1 MSTEVKPVT
10 TNEVV
15 KLILGSIR
23 TGSREDWEE
32 RIHKL
37 LDNFG
42 AETWKRAQKD
52 ASDFNAKRIDEQRKL
67 RQPVSVPFAT
77 YTPYKK

>member
-1 MSTEVKPVT
+1 MSTEVKPIA
-10 TNEVV
+10 TNQVV
-15 KLILGSIR
+15 KLILDSIK

-32 RIHKL
+32 RIHKI

-52 ASDFNAKRIDEQRKL
+52 AADFNGKKIDEQRKL
-67 RQPVSVPFAT
+67 KQPISIPYAT
-77 YTPYKK
+77 FTAYKK